1 MACSKIEDVITFEI
15 DITEMLLEAETV
27 IIKVI
32 HNNKTIKIDQ
42 YKRRNNHV
50 RKRRIIEN

>member
-15 DITEMLLEAETV
+15 DITEMLLEAEAV

-32 HNNKTIKIDQ
+32 HNNKIIKIDQ

>member
-15 DITEMLLEAETV
+15 DITEMLNEAEMV

-42 YKRRNNHV
+42 YKRRNKRV
-50 RKRRIIEN
+50 KKRRITEN